1 MSGIDRTQEFA
12 ALAEQLSSSQRPAS
26 HRSSAPSTH
35 PRSAVDGHFNSLAAD
50 IGLFLDYARSK
61 LQELG
66 KLVRQKGIFNDKTSE
81 IQELSFDVKTAITS
95 LNSKLE
101 TLTNLAESASASAL
115 NRHYHTHH
123 TNVVE
128 TLKTRLLELTK
139 DFKDTLQIRAETM
152 KQQDSRRNMYSATSQ
167 AGKPTSATT
176 QYTFNASSGP
186 NYDVESGGQQEFQV
200 LERGSAYHQS
210 RAEAVESVQKMIS
223 ELAQIFQKVAA
234 LVHQHDEMVLR
245 IDENIDHSLS
255 NVKEGQSELLK
266 YYNTISSNRTLILKV
281 FGIVMVFI
289 LFFVAFLA

>member
-35 PRSAVDGHFNSLAAD
+35 QRSAVDGHFNSLAAD
-50 IGLFLDYARSK
+50 IGLSLDYARSK

-81 IQELSFDVKTAITS
+81 IQELSFDVKTAITT

-101 TLTNLAESASASAL
+101 TLTSAAESASAL

-167 AGKPTSATT
+167 TGKATSATT
-176 QYTFNASSGP
+176 QYTFNGSSGP
-186 NYDVESGGQQEFQV
+186 NYDVESGGQQEFHV
-200 LERGSAYHQS
+200 HERGSAYHQS
-210 RAEAVESVQKMIS
+210 RAEAVESVQRMIS
-223 ELAQIFQKVAA
+223 ELAQIFQKVAT